1 MTVKGSTPDFDAQ
14 VRRQIYEHAVDTG
27 LPPRVEDT
35 AEALSQPSDE
45 INSACRRL
53 AASHVLVLQQDGEI
67 LMAPPFST
75 VPTAFHVEV
84 GSRLYWANCIWDA
97 LGIPAMLDADARI
110 VSACG
115 DCSEPLITTVQSGT
129 PRELTG
135 TMHIA
140 VPAGRWW
147 DNVAYT

>member
-1 MTVKGSTPDFDAQ
+1 MTATSSTPDFDAE
-14 VRRQIYEHAVDTG
+14 VRRQIYEQVVDTG

-35 AEALSQPSDE
+35 AKALSQPSDE
-45 INSACRRL
+45 IYSAYRRL
-53 AASHVLVLQQDGEI
+53 AATHVLVLQQDGEI

-75 VPTAFHVEV
+75 VTTAFHVEV
-84 GSRLYWANCIWDA
+84 GSRSYWANCIWDV

-129 PRELTG
+129 PG
-135 TMHIA
+135 NS
-140 VPAGRWW
+140 PA
-147 DNVAYT
+147 